1 MAVLTQD
8 KIDKDVKDLLNY
20 LDKSQWNFVPN
31 FLSISGLKIMT
42 RDDLRKVEM
51 KDDVGSN
58 KTSGSTGEPVT
69 VGKSY
74 SDFIWYLATS
84 IRQFRWLKWDV
95 TKNMAVIKAGSQTID
110 VDGWGIPT
118 SIEPIQGRRFSNDL
132 KSISELQKWLEEKNP
147 HYIHCLPSVFKQ
159 IDTSRISN
167 FIDWK
172 GTGEVGGKAYSS
184 EECGIIALTCPD
196 NPSVYHVMEN
206 QIVEVDSDGAL
217 IITTTSNKYIKR
229 YKHGDHIEIG
239 KCNCGRRLQTIK
251 KIHGRVRNMMIL
263 PNGDKKW
270 PLVGSLEYESF
281 GIKRFQMVQTKI
293 DELELSIICEP
304 LGQKETELIE
314 VVRKWVEY
322 PINVIIKYVDE
333 FPNYKFEEFVCKIK
347 NPT

>member
-8 KIDKDVKDLLNY
+8 KVNKDIRDLLDY
-20 LDKSQWNFVPN
+20 LEKSQWKFIPD

-42 RDDLRKVEM
+42 RDDLRKIDM
-51 KDDVGSN
+51 TGDMDIS
-58 KTSGSTGEPVT
+58 KTSGSTGEPVS

-74 SDFIWYLATS
+74 KDYVWYVALS
-84 IRQFRWLKWDV
+84 IREFRWLKWDV
-95 TKNMAVIKAGSQTID
+95 TKDMAVIKAGNKTVD
-110 VDGWGIPT
+110 VNDWGIPK
-118 SIEPIQGRRFSNDL
+118 SIEPIQGRRFANDL
-132 KSISELQKWLEEKNP
+132 RPISELQKWLEEKNP

-159 IDTSRISN
+159 IDTSKISN

-206 QIVEVDSDGAL
+206 QIVEVDTEGAI
-217 IITTTSNKYIKR
+217 IITTNSNKYIRR
-229 YKHGDHIEIG
+229 YKHGDHVELG
-239 KCNCGRRLQTIK
+239 RCTCGRTLQTIT
-251 KIHGRVRNMMIL
+251 KIHGRVRNMMVL

-270 PLVGSLEYESF
+270 PLVGSLQYESF

-304 LGQKETELIE
+304 LNERELDLIE
-314 VVRKWVEY
+314 VVKKQIGFD
-322 PINVIIKYVDE
+322 INVIIKYVDD
-333 FPNYKFEEFVCKIK
+333 FPNYKFEEFVCAIK
-347 NPT
+347 

>member
-1 MAVLTQD
+1 MAVLTPN
-8 KIDKDVKDLLNY
+8 KVNKDINDLLDY
-20 LDKSQWNFVPN
+20 LEKSQWTFIPN
-31 FLSISGLKIMT
+31 FTSLLGVNIIT
-42 RDDLRKVEM
+42 RSDLINIEM
-51 KDDVGSN
+51 KGDVDTS

-74 SDFIWYLATS
+74 KDYIWYTALS
-84 IRQFRWLKWDV
+84 IREFRWLKWDV
-95 TKNMAVIKAGSQTID
+95 TKNMAVIKAGNKMSEI
-110 VDGWGIPT
+110 DGWGIPI
-118 SIEPIQGRRFSNDL
+118 SIEPEQGRRFTNDL
-132 KSISELQKWLEEKNP
+132 RPISELQEWLEEKNP

-159 IDTSRISN
+159 IDTSKISN

-206 QIVEVDSDGAL
+206 QIVEVDTEGAL

-229 YKHGDHIEIG
+229 YKHGDHIELG
-239 KCNCGRRLQTIK
+239 SCNCGRSLQTIK

-281 GIKRFQMVQTKI
+281 GIKRFKMVQTKI
-293 DELELSIICEP
+293 DEFELSIICNP
-304 LGQKETELIE
+304 LGEKELELIE
-314 VVRKWVEY
+314 VVKKWVEY
-322 PINVIIKYVDE
+322 PVNVIIKYVDS
-333 FPNYKFEEFVCKIK
+333 FPNYKFEEFVCDIK
-347 NPT
+347 

>member
-1 MAVLTQD
+1 MAVLTQE

-20 LDKSQWNFVPN
+20 LEKSQWMFVPN
-31 FLSISGLKIMT
+31 FMSVSSLKIMT

-51 KDDVGSN
+51 KDDVGVN

-74 SDFIWYLATS
+74 ADFVWYTATS
-84 IRQFRWLKWDV
+84 IREFRWMKWNF
-95 TKNMAVIKAGSQTID
+95 TKNIAVIKAGNQETD
-110 VDGWGIPT
+110 NEGWGISK
-118 SIEPIQGRRFSNDL
+118 SIEPVQGRRFTSDL
-132 KSISELQKWLEEKNP
+132 KPISELQKWLEEKNP

-159 IDTSRISN
+159 IDTSKISN

-206 QIVEVDSDGAL
+206 QIVEVDTNNAL

-229 YKHGDHIEIG
+229 YKHGDHIELG
-239 KCNCGRRLQTIK
+239 SCNCGRSLQTIK

-270 PLVGSLEYESF
+270 PLIGSLEYESF
-281 GIKRFQMVQTKI
+281 GIKRFKMVQTKI

-304 LGQKETELIE
+304 LGDKEADLIE
-314 VVRKWVEY
+314 VVNKWVGF
-322 PINVIIKYVDE
+322 PVNVIIKYVDS
-333 FPNYKFEEFVCKIK
+333 FTNYKFEEFVCNIV
-347 NPT
+347 

>member
-1 MAVLTQD
+1 MAVLTQE

-20 LDKSQWNFVPN
+20 LEKSQWMFVPN
-31 FLSISGLKIMT
+31 FMSVSSLKIMT

-51 KDDVGSN
+51 KDDVGVN

-74 SDFIWYLATS
+74 ADFVWYTAAS
-84 IRQFRWLKWDV
+84 IREFRWMKWNF
-95 TKNMAVIKAGSQTID
+95 TKNIAVIKAGNQETDSE
-110 VDGWGIPT
+110 GWGISK
-118 SIEPIQGRRFSNDL
+118 SIEPLQGRRFTSDL
-132 KSISELQKWLEEKNP
+132 KPISELQKWLEEKNP

-196 NPSVYHVMEN
+196 NPSFYHVMEN

-229 YKHGDHIEIG
+229 YKHGDHIELG
-239 KCNCGRRLQTIK
+239 KCTCGRRLQTIK

-270 PLVGSLEYESF
+270 PLIGSLEYESF
-281 GIKRFQMVQTKI
+281 GIKRFKMVQTKV

-304 LGQKETELIE
+304 LGERETDLID
-314 VVRKWVEY
+314 VVNKWVGF
-322 PINVIIKYVDE
+322 PVNVIIKYVDS
-333 FPNYKFEEFVCKIK
+333 FPNYKFEEFVCAIK
-347 NPT
+347 

>member
-1 MAVLTQD
+1 MAFLTQE
-8 KIDKDVKDLLNY
+8 KIDKDVKDLLDY
-20 LDKSQWNFVPN
+20 LEKSQWNFVPN
-31 FLSISGLKIMT
+31 FMSLSSLKITT

-51 KDDVGSN
+51 KDDVGIS

-74 SDFIWYLATS
+74 KDFVWYTATS
-84 IRQFRWLKWDV
+84 IREFRWLNWDV
-95 TKNMAVIKAGSQTID
+95 TKNMAVIKAGNEEAD
-110 VDGWGIPT
+110 VDGWGISK
-118 SIEPIQGRRFSNDL
+118 SIEPIQGRRFLNDL
-132 KSISELQKWLEEKNP
+132 KPISELQKWLEKKNP

-172 GTGEVGGKAYSS
+172 GTGEIGGKAYSS
-184 EECGIIALTCPD
+184 EECGIIALVCPD

-206 QIVEVDSDGAL
+206 QIVEVDTEGAL

-229 YKHGDHIEIG
+229 YKHGDHIELG
-239 KCNCGRRLQTIK
+239 SCNCGRSLQTIK

-270 PLVGSLEYESF
+270 PLVGSLQYESF

-314 VVRKWVEY
+314 VVRKQIGFD
-322 PINVIIKYVDE
+322 INVIIKYVDN
-333 FPNYKFEEFVCKIK
+333 FPNYKFEEFICDIK
-347 NPT
+347 

>member
-1 MAVLTQD
+1 MAFLTQE
-8 KIDKDVKDLLNY
+8 KIDKDVKDLLDY
-20 LDKSQWNFVPN
+20 LEKSQWNFVPN
-31 FLSISGLKIMT
+31 FMSVSFLKIIT
-42 RDDLRKVEM
+42 RDDLRKVDM
-51 KDDVGSN
+51 KDDVGVS

-74 SDFIWYLATS
+74 KDFVWYTATS
-84 IRQFRWLKWDV
+84 IREFRWLKWDV
-95 TKNMAVIKAGSQTID
+95 TKNIAVIKAGNQETD
-110 VDGWGIPT
+110 VEGWGISK
-118 SIEPIQGRRFSNDL
+118 SIEPIQGLRFTSDL
-132 KSISELQKWLEEKNP
+132 KPISELQKWLEEKNP

-172 GTGEVGGKAYSS
+172 GTGEVGGKSYSS

-206 QIVEVDSDGAL
+206 QIVEVDSDGDL

-229 YKHGDHIEIG
+229 YKHGDHIELG
-239 KCNCGRRLQTIK
+239 KCTCGRRLQTIK

-270 PLVGSLEYESF
+270 PLIGSLEYESF
-281 GIKRFQMVQTKI
+281 GIKRFQMVQNKV

-304 LGQKETELIE
+304 LGERETELIE
-314 VVRKWVEY
+314 VVNKWVGY
-322 PINVIIKYVDE
+322 PVNVIIKYVDS
-333 FPNYKFEEFVCKIK
+333 FSNYKFEEFVCNIK
-347 NPT
+347 

>member
-1 MAVLTQD
+1 MAVLTQE
-8 KIDKDVKDLLNY
+8 KIDKDVKDLLDY
-20 LDKSQWNFVPN
+20 LEKSQWNFVPN
-31 FLSISGLKIMT
+31 FMSVSPLKIMT

-51 KDDVGSN
+51 KGDIGVN

-74 SDFIWYLATS
+74 KDFVWYTALS
-84 IRQFRWLKWDV
+84 IREFRWLKWDV
-95 TKNMAVIKAGSQTID
+95 TKDMAVIKAGNKTFD
-110 VDGWGIPT
+110 ADGWGLPI
-118 SIEPIQGRRFSNDL
+118 SIEPIQGRRFANDL
-132 KSISELQKWLEEKNP
+132 KPISELQKWLEEKNP

-159 IDTSRISN
+159 IDTSKISN

-206 QIVEVDSDGAL
+206 QIVEVDSEGAI
-217 IITTTSNKYIKR
+217 IITTNSNKYIRR
-229 YKHGDHIEIG
+229 YKHGDHIELG
-239 KCNCGRRLQTIK
+239 RCTCGRKLQTIK
-251 KIHGRVRNMMIL
+251 KIHGRVRNMMVL

-270 PLVGSLEYESF
+270 PLVGSLQYESF

-304 LGQKETELIE
+304 LNERELDLIE
-314 VVRKWVEY
+314 VVKKQIGFD
-322 PINVIIKYVDE
+322 INVIIKYVDD
-333 FPNYKFEEFVCKIK
+333 FPNYKFEEFVCAIK
-347 NPT
+347 

>member
-1 MAVLTQD
+1 MAVLTPD
-8 KIDKDVKDLLNY
+8 KVNKDIKDLLDY
-20 LDKSQWNFVPN
+20 LDKSQWKFIPD

-42 RDDLRKVEM
+42 RDDIRKIDM
-51 KDDVGSN
+51 SGNMDIS

-74 SDFIWYLATS
+74 RDYVWYMALS
-84 IRQFRWLKWDV
+84 IREFRWLKWDV
-95 TKNMAVIKAGSQTID
+95 TKTMAVIKAGNKTVD
-110 VDGWGIPT
+110 ADGWGIPI
-118 SIEPIQGRRFSNDL
+118 SIEPVQGRRFVNDL
-132 KSISELQKWLEEKNP
+132 KPISELQKWLEEKNP

-159 IDTSRISN
+159 IDTSKISN

-206 QIVEVDSDGAL
+206 QIVEVDTEGAI
-217 IITTTSNKYIKR
+217 IITTNSNKYIRR
-229 YKHGDHIEIG
+229 YKHGDHIELG
-239 KCNCGRRLQTIK
+239 SCNCGRTLQTIK
-251 KIHGRVRNMMIL
+251 KIHGRVRNMMVL

-270 PLVGSLEYESF
+270 PLVGSLQYESF

-304 LGQKETELIE
+304 LNEKELDLIE
-314 VVRKWVEY
+314 VVKKQIGFD
-322 PINVIIKYVDE
+322 INVIIKYVDD
-333 FPNYKFEEFVCKIK
+333 FPNYKFEEFVCAIK
-347 NPT
+347 

>member
-1 MAVLTQD
+1 MAVLTQE

-20 LDKSQWNFVPN
+20 LEKSQWMFVPN
-31 FLSISGLKIMT
+31 FMSVSSLKIMT

-51 KDDVGSN
+51 KGDVGVN

-74 SDFIWYLATS
+74 ADFVWYTATS
-84 IRQFRWLKWDV
+84 IREFRWMKWDV
-95 TKNMAVIKAGSQTID
+95 TKNIAVIKAGNQETD
-110 VDGWGIPT
+110 NEGWGISK
-118 SIEPIQGRRFSNDL
+118 SIEPIQGRRFTSDL

-172 GTGEVGGKAYSS
+172 GTGEVGGKSYSS

-206 QIVEVDSDGAL
+206 QIVEVDTDGAL

-229 YKHGDHIEIG
+229 YKHGDHIEMG
-239 KCNCGRRLQTIK
+239 KCTCGRRLQTIK

-304 LGQKETELIE
+304 LGNKETELIE
-314 VVRKWVEY
+314 VVRKQIGF
-322 PINVIIKYVDE
+322 PINVIIKYVDD
-333 FPNYKFEEFVCKIK
+333 FPNYKFEEFVCDIK
-347 NPT
+347 

>member
-1 MAVLTQD
+1 
-8 KIDKDVKDLLNY
+8 
-20 LDKSQWNFVPN
+20 
-31 FLSISGLKIMT
+31 LK
-42 RDDLRKVEM
+42 
-51 KDDVGSN
+51 
-58 KTSGSTGEPVT
+58 P
-69 VGKSY
+69 
-74 SDFIWYLATS
+74 
-84 IRQFRWLKWDV
+84 
-95 TKNMAVIKAGSQTID
+95 
-110 VDGWGIPT
+110 
-118 SIEPIQGRRFSNDL
+118 
-132 KSISELQKWLEEKNP
+132 ISELQKWLEEKNP

-159 IDTSRISN
+159 IDTSKISN

-172 GTGEVGGKAYSS
+172 GTGEVGGRAYSS

-196 NPSVYHVMEN
+196 NPTVYHVMEN
-206 QIVEVDSDGAL
+206 QIIEVDSDGAL

-229 YKHGDHIEIG
+229 YKHGDHIEMG
-239 KCNCGRRLQTIK
+239 KCNCGRRLQTIS

-304 LGQKETELIE
+304 LGQKELELIE